1 MKRKSLI
8 SAGVLVMVTSFFL
21 AVMPVY
27 AEKDSDYC
35 QPRKNGGSQKQ
46 EKFDNMIEKLNLSQ
60 EQVVQLKSH
69 KQSRRQSH
77 EKLISVLKKQ
87 KEQLKV
93 ELEKPESDNA
103 KIKEIASSIKQ
114 TQSEMVDERIKG
126 ILEIKVILTQEQFK
140 EFQAAMGRHMKRKM
154 RNADGEEKS
163 LGNKRKSKQ
172 Y

>member
-27 AEKDSDYC
+27 AEKDSDSC
-35 QPRKNGGSQKQ
+35 QPRKNWGSQKQ

-60 EQVVQLKSH
+60 EQVAQLKSH

-77 EKLISVLKKQ
+77 EKLHSVLKKQ

-103 KIKEIASSIKQ
+103 RIKEIASSIKQ

-126 ILEIKVILTQEQFK
+126 ILEIKAILTQEQFK
-140 EFQAAMGRHMKRKM
+140 EFQAIMGRHMKRKM
-154 RNADGEEKS
+154 QNAYGEKKPLS
-163 LGNKRKSKQ
+163 KNKSKQ
-172 Y
+172 R